1 MTAPAITD
9 SQVEAALAAWLGW
22 TVEEVREQIS
32 TGDIRWKLMRAAL
45 EAAERAAWRPIEE
58 APKDVWLIGS
68 DGKQSAPM
76 RWVNECGD
84 EVYTGWCGADY
95 VGGGTLFYGH
105 VPPDFEPTRF
115 QPLPP
120 PPEGDGK

>member
-1 MTAPAITD
+1 MTTITD
-9 SQVEAALAAWLGW
+9 AMAEAALAAYEV
-22 TVEEVREQIS
+22 VEPGMVRKHFPKDHIA
-32 TGDIRWKLMRAAL
+32 WKFMRAAL